1 MMKRL
6 YAALL
11 SGVFLLPSLRAA
23 EEQPMVEIP
32 DSLVSPEPE
41 MEQSDF
47 ALRLFQQQV
56 RQTQGNVTCS
66 PSSLVS
72 VLRML
77 QIGARGETAAGL
89 SALKLPLPLLRATI
103 DMQEAEALFVDD
115 KLAPVL
121 KNFARRHDVVTV
133 PMVSDAQQAAR
144 RVNDWVSGRTGG
156 RIPELVTPEGLQAGS
171 DAPGLLAVNAIA
183 MQGKWLFPFSE
194 QETVTEDF
202 YCADGSTPHVQ
213 MMHQD
218 ACWSVAQGVDWLA
231 VKLPYQISDW
241 SGKPVCMVAILPRGD
256 ARQFVDSL
264 TVSQFAD
271 ICEALQQKR
280 DVEIHLGFPRFELR
294 VEPLSFKSVLA
305 ACGVGNIFQPG
316 ADFSG
321 FADVPMYVSDVR
333 QSCYVK
339 VDEQGTTAA
348 AATSA
353 QVVVWTSLPELPPQI
368 IFNRPFI
375 WAILQPEH
383 PDLPYF
389 MGLYEHP

>member
-23 EEQPMVEIP
+23 EELPIVEIP

-41 MEQSDF
+41 KAQSDF
-47 ALRLFQQQV
+47 ALRIFQQQV

-72 VLRML
+72 VLRMI

-103 DMQEAEALFVDD
+103 DIQETDALFVDD
-115 KLAPVL
+115 KLVPVL
-121 KNFARRHDVVTV
+121 KKFARRHDVVPV
-133 PMVSDAQQAAR
+133 PMVTDAQQAAR
-144 RVNDWVSGRTGG
+144 RVNDWVCGRTRG
-156 RIPELVTPEGLQAGS
+156 RIPELVTPENLQQGA
-171 DAPGLLAVNAIA
+171 AAAGLLAVNAIA
-183 MQGKWLFPFSE
+183 LEGEWLFPFSE

-202 YCADGSTPHVQ
+202 YCADGSRPLVQ
-213 MMHQD
+213 MMYQD
-218 ACWSVAQGVDWLA
+218 ARWSVAQGVDWLA
-231 VKLPYQISDW
+231 VKMPYQMSDW
-241 SGKPVCMVAILPRGD
+241 LGNPVCMVAILPDDNARG
-256 ARQFVDSL
+256 FLKKL
-264 TVSQFAD
+264 TMEQFAD
-271 ICEALQQKR
+271 IVSALKQSR
-280 DVEIHLGFPRFELR
+280 DKKTTLGFPRFELKS
-294 VEPLSFKSVLA
+294 EPISFKSVLE
-305 ACGVGNIFQPG
+305 ACGVSDIFTPG

-321 FADVPMYVSDVR
+321 FTDVPMYVSDVR

-353 QVVVWTSLPELPPQI
+353 QVVVWASLPELPPQI

-375 WAILQPEH
+375 WAIIQEEH
-383 PDLPYF
+383 PELPYF

>member
-23 EEQPMVEIP
+23 EELPMVEIP

-103 DMQEAEALFVDD
+103 DMQEADALFVDD

-121 KNFARRHDVVTV
+121 KNFARRHDVVPV

-156 RIPELVTPEGLQAGS
+156 RIPELVTPESLQAVGAYLPITFEYFRIRIPS
-171 DAPGLLAVNAIA
+171 GRAYFDDSSLLFFRLHVTI
-183 MQGKWLFPFSE
+183 FP
-194 QETVTEDF
+194 
-202 YCADGSTPHVQ
+202 
-213 MMHQD
+213 
-218 ACWSVAQGVDWLA
+218 
-231 VKLPYQISDW
+231 
-241 SGKPVCMVAILPRGD
+241 
-256 ARQFVDSL
+256 
-264 TVSQFAD
+264 
-271 ICEALQQKR
+271 
-280 DVEIHLGFPRFELR
+280 
-294 VEPLSFKSVLA
+294 
-305 ACGVGNIFQPG
+305 
-316 ADFSG
+316 
-321 FADVPMYVSDVR
+321 
-333 QSCYVK
+333 
-339 VDEQGTTAA
+339 
-348 AATSA
+348 
-353 QVVVWTSLPELPPQI
+353 
-368 IFNRPFI
+368 
-375 WAILQPEH
+375 
-383 PDLPYF
+383 
-389 MGLYEHP
+389 